1 MKIIIAIV
9 GCLFASGL
17 MAETAHFSTFGITI
31 PDQWIQEME
40 PGPADNWGSTL
51 RLTSP
56 NGEGVLKVTTFE
68 APLVISQERLRNLTN
83 VPQTVPL
90 KWQNWGDLN
99 GFQYDYSVRDN
110 SFRQWWLTTEQ
121 TVVIFVYEYKK
132 DAGGVDSTV
141 LDKVVRSITAANI
154 Q

>member
-1 MKIIIAIV
+1 M
-9 GCLFASGL
+9 
-17 MAETAHFSTFGITI
+17 
-31 PDQWIQEME
+31 
-40 PGPADNWGSTL
+40 
-51 RLTSP
+51 
-56 NGEGVLKVTTFE
+56 
-68 APLVISQERLRNLTN
+68 RNLTN